1 MDKKSFRKLII
12 QKRNEMSILEKNS
25 LSNQV
30 IERLVSTK
38 EYNKAKNI
46 FVFVSTE
53 DEIFTHNFIKN
64 SIKFGKSIYIPFVD
78 SGKKLMYAS
87 KLESFDDLEIGFYD
101 ILSLPESKLDIV
113 NPEKLD
119 LVIVPGLV
127 FGKNFY
133 RIGYGGGYYDKYL
146 SNPNITAVKIG
157 ICYEFQVFEKVDYNK
172 YDIPV
177 DIIITEKE
185 KYESRRENE

>member
-53 DEIFTHNFIKN
+53 DEIFTHDFIKN

>member
-1 MDKKSFRKLII
+1 MNKISWRKLII
-12 QKRNEMSILEKNS
+12 QKRSELSSSEKEK

-30 IERLVSTK
+30 IERLVNTN
-38 EYNKAKNI
+38 EYDKAKNI
-46 FVFVSTE
+46 FIFVSTE
-53 DEIFTHNFIKN
+53 DEVFTHNFIKN
-64 SIKFGKSIYIPFVD
+64 SIKLGKNIYIPHVD
-78 SGKKLMYAS
+78 PIKKLMYAS